1 MKKLSLVLVTL
12 VIFLSAGISVLAET
26 IEKKDVDVTAQ
37 YIQTA
42 EGFNQGPVKNGEGSL
57 ITEEDIK
64 VSVSDAPGTARRL
77 VVYPISKNSDGGR
90 WLIKCLNGKGNF
102 ICAYDIYFL
111 DEAGNRINAEG
122 TTVTI
127 DSLADAANLE
137 FYSVSTDGT
146 AAVPDYSVKNS
157 SVTFTVLG
165 NSYYVFVEK
174 TPSNAVITITPTQVA
189 NNTGTGSGSGS
200 QANNQSSTKSNT
212 LSKVNSVPKTA
223 DNTNAAGFVIM
234 LAISAAVAGMAL
246 KKKSFLK

>member
-12 VIFLSAGISVLAET
+12 MIFFSAGISVLAET
-26 IEKKDVDVTAQ
+26 IEQKDVDVTAQ

-57 ITEEDIK
+57 TTEEGVK
-64 VSVSDAPGTARRL
+64 VSVSDAPGTARYL
-77 VVYPISKNSDGGR
+77 VVCPIPKNTEGGR

-111 DEAGNRINAEG
+111 DEVGNRINAEG

-127 DSLADAANLE
+127 DSPIDADNLE

-146 AAVPDYSVKNS
+146 VAVPDYSVKNS

-174 TPSNAVITITPTQVA
+174 TPTNAAITPTQV
-189 NNTGTGSGSGS
+189 
-200 QANNQSSTKSNT
+200 ANNQSSTKSNT
-212 LSKVNSVPKTA
+212 SSEINSVPKTA
-223 DNTNAAGFVIM
+223 DNTNAAGFAIM
-234 LAISAAVAGMAL
+234 LAISATVAGMAL

>member
-12 VIFLSAGISVLAET
+12 MIFFSAGISVLAET
-26 IEKKDVDVTAQ
+26 IEQKDVDVTAQ

-57 ITEEDIK
+57 ITEGGVK
-64 VSVSDAPGTARRL
+64 VSVSDAPGTARYL
-77 VVYPISKNSDGGR
+77 VVCPIPKNTEGGR
-90 WLIKCLNGKGNF
+90 WLIKCLNGRGNF

-111 DEAGNRINAEG
+111 DEAGNRINAKG
-122 TTVTI
+122 VTVTI
-127 DSLADAANLE
+127 DSPADTDNFE
-137 FYSVSTDGT
+137 VYSVSTDGT

-174 TPSNAVITITPTQVA
+174 TPTNAAITPTQV
-189 NNTGTGSGSGS
+189 
-200 QANNQSSTKSNT
+200 ANNQSSTKSNT
-212 LSKVNSVPKTA
+212 SSEINSVPKTA
-223 DNTNAAGFVIM
+223 DNTNAAGFVIA
-234 LAISAAVAGMAL
+234 LVISAASAGMVL

>member
-12 VIFLSAGISVLAET
+12 MIFFSAGISVLAET
-26 IEKKDVDVTAQ
+26 IEQKDVDVTAQ

-57 ITEEDIK
+57 ITEGGVK
-64 VSVSDAPGTARRL
+64 VSVSDAPGTARYL
-77 VVYPISKNSDGGR
+77 VVCPIPKNTEGGR

-102 ICAYDIYFL
+102 ICAYDIYFM
-111 DEAGNRINAEG
+111 DEEGNRINAEG

-127 DSLADAANLE
+127 DYPADADNLE

-146 AAVPDYSVKNS
+146 VAVTDYSVKNS

-174 TPSNAVITITPTQVA
+174 TPTNAAITPTQV
-189 NNTGTGSGSGS
+189 
-200 QANNQSSTKSNT
+200 ANNQSSTKSNT
-212 LSKVNSVPKTA
+212 SSEINSVPKTA
-223 DNTNAAGFVIM
+223 DNTNAAGFAIM
-234 LAISAAVAGMAL
+234 LAISATVAGMAL

>member
-1 MKKLSLVLVTL
+1 MKKLSLVLITL
-12 VIFLSAGISVLAET
+12 MVFFSAGISVRAET
-26 IEKKDVDVTAQ
+26 IEQKDVDVTAQ

-42 EGFNQGPVKNGEGSL
+42 EGFNQAPVKNGEGSL
-57 ITEEDIK
+57 TTEEGVK
-64 VSVSDAPGTARRL
+64 VSVSGAPGNARYL
-77 VVYPISKNSDGGR
+77 VVCPILKNTDGGR

-111 DEAGNRINAEG
+111 DEVGNRINAEG

-127 DSLADAANLE
+127 DSPVDADNLE

-146 AAVPDYSVKNS
+146 VAVPDYFVKNS

-174 TPSNAVITITPTQVA
+174 TPTNAAITSTQV
-189 NNTGTGSGSGS
+189 
-200 QANNQSSTKSNT
+200 ANNQSSTKSNT
-212 LSKVNSVPKTA
+212 SSEINSVPKTA
-223 DNTNAAGFVIM
+223 DNTNAAGFAIM
-234 LAISAAVAGMAL
+234 LAISATVAGMAL

>member
-1 MKKLSLVLVTL
+1 MKKLSLVLITL
-12 VIFLSAGISVLAET
+12 MVFFSAGISVLAET
-26 IEKKDVDVTAQ
+26 IEQKDVDVPAQ

-42 EGFNQGPVKNGEGSL
+42 GGFNQAPVKNGEGSL
-57 ITEEDIK
+57 TTEEGVK
-64 VSVSDAPGTARRL
+64 VSVSGAPGNARYL
-77 VVYPISKNSDGGR
+77 VVCPILKNTDGGR

-111 DEAGNRINAEG
+111 DEVGNRINAEG

-127 DSLADAANLE
+127 DSPVDADNLE

-146 AAVPDYSVKNS
+146 VAVPDYFVKNS

-174 TPSNAVITITPTQVA
+174 TPTNAAITSTQV
-189 NNTGTGSGSGS
+189 
-200 QANNQSSTKSNT
+200 ANNQSSTKSNT
-212 LSKVNSVPKTA
+212 SSEINSVPKTA
-223 DNTNAAGFVIM
+223 DNTNAAGFAIM
-234 LAISAAVAGMAL
+234 LAISATVAGMAL

>member
-1 MKKLSLVLVTL
+1 MKKLSLVLITL
-12 VIFLSAGISVLAET
+12 MVFFSAGISVLAET
-26 IEKKDVDVTAQ
+26 IEQKDVDVTAQ

-42 EGFNQGPVKNGEGSL
+42 EGFNQAPVKNGEGSL
-57 ITEEDIK
+57 TTEEGVK
-64 VSVSDAPGTARRL
+64 VSVSGAPGNARYL
-77 VVYPISKNSDGGR
+77 VVCPILKNTDGGR

-111 DEAGNRINAEG
+111 DEVGNRINAEG

-127 DSLADAANLE
+127 DSPVDADNLE

-146 AAVPDYSVKNS
+146 VAVPDYFVKNS

-174 TPSNAVITITPTQVA
+174 TPTNAAITSTQV
-189 NNTGTGSGSGS
+189 
-200 QANNQSSTKSNT
+200 ANNQSSTKSNT
-212 LSKVNSVPKTA
+212 SSEINSVPKTA
-223 DNTNAAGFVIM
+223 DNTNAAGFAIM
-234 LAISAAVAGMAL
+234 LAISATVAGMAL

>member
-12 VIFLSAGISVLAET
+12 MIFFSAGISVLAET
-26 IEKKDVDVTAQ
+26 IEQKDVDVTAQ

-57 ITEEDIK
+57 ITEGGVK
-64 VSVSDAPGTARRL
+64 VSVSDAPGTARYL
-77 VVYPISKNSDGGR
+77 VVCPIPKNTEGGR

-111 DEAGNRINAEG
+111 DEVGNRINAEG

-127 DSLADAANLE
+127 DSPVDADNLE
-137 FYSVSTDGT
+137 FYSISTDGT
-146 AAVPDYSVKNS
+146 VAVPDYSVKNS

-174 TPSNAVITITPTQVA
+174 TPTNAAITPTQA
-189 NNTGTGSGSGS
+189 
-200 QANNQSSTKSNT
+200 ANNQSSTKSNT
-212 LSKVNSVPKTA
+212 SSEINSVPKTA
-223 DNTNAAGFVIM
+223 DNTNAAGFAIM
-234 LAISAAVAGMAL
+234 LAISATVAGMAL